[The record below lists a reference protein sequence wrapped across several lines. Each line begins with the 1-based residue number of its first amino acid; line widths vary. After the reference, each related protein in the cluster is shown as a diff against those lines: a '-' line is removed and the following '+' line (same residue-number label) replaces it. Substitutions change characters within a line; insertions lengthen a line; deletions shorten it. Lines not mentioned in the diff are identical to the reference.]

1 MVKGMAKDRTWLMT
15 FLVRLWRHPRGRLGL
30 LILLVL
36 VVLSMLAPV
45 LAPYPPDRVVG
56 EPLTPPGLEHLLG
69 TTRLGKDVLSQ
80 TLYGGR
86 VSLSVGF
93 FAGFLATTV
102 ALLVGVAAGY
112 FGSWIDE
119 CLTFLMN
126 LVLVLPAIALII
138 VIASSLEGSA
148 GPLMI
153 GLIIAATS
161 WAWEGRLLRAQ
172 TLSVRQREYI
182 TAARV
187 VGEPHWRIM
196 LVHIVPNM
204 ASLITS
210 CFVLG
215 TLYCIVTEAGL
226 EFIGIGDP
234 QAITWGVQLLHARTS
249 NALIVGGWWE
259 LLVPSV
265 MILATGAALALIN
278 FAVDEISNPRLQ
290 AHRYLALARKQG
302 QYSRNIQA
310 LNQQRAEKR

>member
-1 MVKGMAKDRTWLMT
+1 MAEASTGFIT
-15 FLVRLWRHPRGRLGL
+15 FVRSIWRHPKGRIGL
-30 LILLVL
+30 LLLLLLVS
-36 VVLSMLAPV
+36 LSILAPV

-56 EPLTPPGLEHLLG
+56 VPLTPPGLEHLLG

-93 FAGFLATTV
+93 FAGLLATAV
-102 ALLVGVAAGY
+102 ALVIGVAAGY
-112 FGSWIDE
+112 FGGWIDE
-119 CLTFLMN
+119 CLTFFMN

-138 VIASSLEGSA
+138 VIASSLESGA

-153 GLIIAATS
+153 ALIIAATS

-187 VGEPHWRIM
+187 VGEPHWRVM
-196 LVHIVPNM
+196 LMHIVPNLT
-204 ASLITS
+204 SLITS

-278 FAVDEISNPRLQ
+278 FAVDEMSNPRLQ
-290 AHRYLALARKQG
+290 AHRYWVGAQKQG
-302 QYSRNIQA
+302 G
-310 LNQQRAEKR
+310 EEP